1 MNKQIAA
8 TTPKGSTT
16 RDRILAAARKRLIE
30 CGIDRFA
37 LRELADSLEI
47 KLGNLQY
54 YFKTRE
60 ALVLQVL
67 EEEAERDRTIIRT
80 HQQNLKN
87 PKDAFRAI
95 VQDLTTRWRG
105 DSGVL
110 FSTLGTLAIHN
121 KAYRKLYRSIYASFY
136 LELEAPLRSLNPT
149 LSESEIALRARLITA
164 LIDGAPM
171 QTQIANKPIFLQRIQ
186 EQAESIAQIRSA
198 EKRIW

>member
-16 RDRILAAARKRLIE
+16 RDRILAAARNRLIE
-30 CGIDRFA
+30 HGIDRFA
-37 LRELADSLEI
+37 LRALADSLEI

-67 EEEAERDRTIIRT
+67 EEEAERDRTIIKT
-80 HQQNLKN
+80 HQQELKD

-95 VQDLTTRWRG
+95 VQDLITRWRG

-110 FSTLGTLAIHN
+110 FSTLGTMAIHN
-121 KAYRKLYRSIYASFY
+121 KQYRKMYRSIYASFY
-136 LELEAPLRSLNPT
+136 LELEEPLRSLNPG

-171 QTQIANKPIFLQRIQ
+171 QPQIANKPVFLQRIQ
-186 EQAESIAQIRSA
+186 EQAESIARA
-198 EKRIW
+198 